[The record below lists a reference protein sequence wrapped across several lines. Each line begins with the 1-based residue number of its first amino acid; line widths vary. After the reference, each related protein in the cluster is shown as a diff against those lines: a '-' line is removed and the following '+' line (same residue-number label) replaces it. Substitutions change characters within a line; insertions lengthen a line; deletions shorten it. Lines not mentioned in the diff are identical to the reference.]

1 MSMMMFSSDKI
12 QKMMI
17 LISNI
22 VIINSIAYNDLNA
35 NPFIECLLMTFIIT
49 KLSQAIQ
56 TCPVVHCLCHNR
68 KV

>member
-1 MSMMMFSSDKI
+1 MIIFSFDKI

-22 VIINSIAYNDLNA
+22 AIISNIAYNDLNA
-35 NPFIECLLMTFIIT
+35 NPFIERLLIASIT
-49 KLSQAIQ
+49 AELSQAIQ